1 MTPERTRFDDP
12 RLRAAVRRA
21 WAGETAPP
29 ELRAR
34 VEELIA
40 EETAAGQAGGPTP
53 DVVIRRPALSFWRRS
68 VALGSIAAA
77 AVVIVGVGL
86 VAFNA
91 SRPGTAPA
99 VATSAGSPAAPSAP
113 AVLPTELGQQL
124 VRGHDLCVRVHG
136 DEHHLLKHAP
146 KHDYPAMAR
155 ELEGKVKYPVLAT
168 PVGGDWAFHGAS
180 VCPVGKMR
188 VAHLMYTQGDAF
200 LSLYS
205 LPASSIPTVS
215 DQQSCEAAVNGRP
228 VAGFV
233 VGKTFY
239 AVLASTGG
247 KTPVDLDGV
256 RAVRDQ
262 LRETVVASGEPE
274 RIFFLAVAR

>member
-29 ELRAR
+29 ELRR
-34 VEELIA
+34 HVEELIA
-40 EETAAGQAGGPTP
+40 KETAAGQVGEPTP

-68 VALGSIAAA
+68 VALGSVAAA
-77 AVVIVGVGL
+77 AVVIVGLGL

-91 SRPGTAPA
+91 SRQGTAQS
-99 VATSAGSPAAPSAP
+99 VTTSTGNSIAPSAP
-113 AVLPTELGQQL
+113 AALPTELGQQL

-136 DEHHLLKHAP
+136 DDHHLLKDAAR
-146 KHDYPAMAR
+146 HDYPAMAR

-180 VCPVGKMR
+180 LCPVGKMH
-188 VAHLMYTQGDAF
+188 VAHLMYRQGDAF

-215 DQQSCEAAVNGRP
+215 DKQSCDAAVNGRP

-262 LRETVVASGEPE
+262 LRETVVASAARE
-274 RIFFLAVAR
+274 RVFFLALAR

>member
-29 ELRAR
+29 ELRR
-34 VEELIA
+34 QVEQLIA
-40 EETAAGQAGGPTP
+40 QETAGQAGEPTP

-68 VALGSIAAA
+68 VALTSIAAA
-77 AVVIVGVGL
+77 AVLIVGVGL

-91 SRPGTAPA
+91 SRPGGSQT
-99 VATSAGSPAAPSAP
+99 VATSSAGNPITHSTPAALP
-113 AVLPTELGQQL
+113 AELGQQL

-155 ELEGKVKYPVLAT
+155 ELEGRVKYPVLAT

-215 DQQSCEAAVNGRP
+215 DKQSCEAAVSGRP

-233 VGKTFY
+233 IGKTFY
-239 AVLASTGG
+239 AVLASSGG
-247 KTPVDLDGV
+247 KTPVDLERV

-262 LRETVVASGEPE
+262 LRETVVASGESE
-274 RIFFLAVAR
+274 QVFMLAFAR